1 MLCSTTHF
9 SNDFEIIPISH
20 PIKWGLMMKTVLK
33 HDAQIE
39 NIKFLRTIS
48 LFANLDDAALALLVS
63 DFSPIE
69 YPKDHVLFW
78 QGDASTD
85 LYLLRHGKVRIYKIS
100 PSGRETSI
108 NIFSTGNILGEF
120 AAIDRQPRSATA
132 IAITR
137 CLMWR
142 MSGDVFVQRLRAI
155 PDLALALNR
164 VLIGKLRWTAEF
176 AETVA
181 QYDAAGRLLHILLL
195 YNEQFG
201 EVIEAGK
208 SYRLEL
214 GLNQDNLASLVGAR
228 REWVNRLLQSW
239 QRQGW
244 MEYRAG
250 KVIIHDLARM
260 QQERDRRLEGDSVDR
275 LLED

>member
-1 MLCSTTHF
+1 MA
-9 SNDFEIIPISH
+9 D
-20 PIKWGLMMKTVLK
+20 MKTALK
-33 HDAQIE
+33 RDAPTE
-39 NIKFLRTIS
+39 NIRFLRTIP
-48 LFANLDDAALALLVS
+48 LFSGLTDVDLTALAAN
-63 DFSPIE
+63 FSPRE
-69 YPKDHVLFW
+69 YQKGDVLFW
-78 QGDASTD
+78 QGDTSTD
-85 LYLLRHGKVRIYKIS
+85 LYLLRQGKVRIYKIS

-120 AAIDRQPRSATA
+120 AAIDGQPRSATA
-132 IAITR
+132 LAITN
-137 CLMWR
+137 CLLWR
-142 MSGDVFVQRLRAI
+142 MESDAFVRSLRAM

-201 EVIEAGK
+201 EVLEAGK

-214 GLNQDNLASLVGAR
+214 GLNQDDLASLVGAR
-228 REWVNRLLQSW
+228 REWVNRLLQAW

-244 MEYRAG
+244 MEYKAG
-250 KVIIHDLARM
+250 KIIIHDLARM
-260 QQERDRRLEGDSVDR
+260 QQERDRRLDGDLIDR
-275 LLED
+275 QLED